1 MTIAKFTHVS
11 EERWRQD
18 APTGA
23 DCMGIAEIPIP
34 VRATPGS
41 AGYDFV
47 TPFKAV
53 IPPGGSLII
62 PTGIRAEMQQGWV
75 LMIFPRSSLGFRYG
89 ARLCNT
95 VGIIDS
101 DYAQADNEGHILI
114 KMRNDSGKA
123 LVLEKGERFC
133 QGVFLQY
140 GLAEEAETP
149 KDARTGGLGSTGS
162 Q

>member
-1 MTIAKFTHVS
+1 MTVAKFTRVS
-11 EERWRQD
+11 EERWKRD
-18 APTGA
+18 APSGTE
-23 DCMGIAEIPIP
+23 CFGILEIPLPI
-34 VRATPGS
+34 RATAGS

-47 TPFKAV
+47 TPFRAV

-62 PTGIRAEMQQGWV
+62 PTGIRAEMQRGWV
-75 LMIFPRSSLGFRYG
+75 LMVFPRSSLGFRYG

-114 KMRNDSGKA
+114 KMRNDSEKA

-140 GLAEEAETP
+140 GLAEENEAP
-149 KDARTGGLGSTGS
+149 LDVRTGGLGSTGS
-162 Q
+162 